1 MPSLED
7 NSVSSYYPKEILSSS
22 SQFYFNLLAIE
33 TFPFD
38 TACEYFKTAFVGTYN
53 E

>member
-7 NSVSSYYPKEILSSS
+7 NSVSSYYPKEILSSA
-22 SQFYFNLLAIE
+22 SQFYFNLLAIK

-38 TACEYFKTAFVGTYN
+38 TACEYFKTASVGTYN